1 MKKMLG
7 GIKKHGLA
15 GAVSKQGQQ
24 WVAPVIEQAQK
35 IDGGAEKHGGLG
47 QAALV
52 YMGVSSSSEEAA
64 RLEAVRRQA
73 EEADVRRA
81 IEEAAKRE
89 AEEAEARRA
98 LEAVA
103 KREAEEAEV
112 RREAQEKAQREAEKL
127 KRAKEILEREESLR
141 KEAQLT
147 ASREAEELEIAKK
160 TLEREAEEFRA
171 KQKAELAQEVAK
183 SLKKDLPMKEC
194 MFDFAEK
201 FPGDALDDTQ
211 AIELMS
217 WLTKTEAP
225 TISEIIG
232 EVWSLHDPVLNEAAN
247 QWITYNQPEGI
258 TLIGEDS

>member
-24 WVAPVIEQAQK
+24 WAVPIIEQAQK

-52 YMGVSSSSEEAA
+52 YMGVSSSSEEAERLEVA
-64 RLEAVRRQA
+64 RLEAARLEEVRRQA
-73 EEADVRRA
+73 EEAEV
-81 IEEAAKRE
+81 
-89 AEEAEARRA
+89 RRA

-103 KREAEEAEV
+103 KREAEEEEV
-112 RREAQEKAQREAEKL
+112 RRAIEEVAKREV
-127 KRAKEILEREESLR
+127 
-141 KEAQLT
+141 
-147 ASREAEELEIAKK
+147 
-160 TLEREAEEFRA
+160 EEFGA

-201 FPGDALDDTQ
+201 FPGDALDDSR

-217 WLTKTEAP
+217 WLTKSGTP
-225 TISEIIG
+225 TNGEIRG

-258 TLIGEDS
+258 ALIGDDI

>member
-1 MKKMLG
+1 MKKMLKKWEG
-7 GIKKHGLA
+7 GAKKHGGLVNA
-15 GAVSKQGQQ
+15 MGAQAQVWAQ
-24 WVAPVIEQAQK
+24 PVIEQAQK

-64 RLEAVRRQA
+64 RLEAVRLEAVRLEAVRLEAVRLEAVRRQA
-73 EEADVRRA
+73 EEAEV
-81 IEEAAKRE
+81 
-89 AEEAEARRA
+89 RRA
-98 LEAVA
+98 LEQVA
-103 KREAEEAEV
+103 KREAEEAGV
-112 RREAQEKAQREAEKL
+112 RREAQEKAQREAE
-127 KRAKEILEREESLR
+127 
-141 KEAQLT
+141 
-147 ASREAEELEIAKK
+147 ELEIAKK
-160 TLEREAEEFRA
+160 ALEREAEEFRA
-171 KQKAELAQEVAK
+171 KQKAELAQEVAE

-258 TLIGEDS
+258 ALIGEDS

>member
-1 MKKMLG
+1 MKKMFKKWEG
-7 GIKKHGLA
+7 GAKKHGGLGNA
-15 GAVSKQGQQ
+15 MGAQAQA
-24 WVAPVIEQAQK
+24 WAAPVIEQAQK

-52 YMGVSSSSEEAA
+52 YIGVSSSSEEAA
-64 RLEAVRRQA
+64 RLEAVRCQ
-73 EEADVRRA
+73 
-81 IEEAAKRE
+81 

-112 RREAQEKAQREAEKL
+112 RREAQEKAQREAEEL

-147 ASREAEELEIAKK
+147 ASREAEELEIAKE

-217 WLTKTEAP
+217 WLTKTGAP

-258 TLIGEDS
+258 ELIGEDS

>member
-1 MKKMLG
+1 MEE
-7 GIKKHGLA
+7 
-15 GAVSKQGQQ
+15 
-24 WVAPVIEQAQK
+24 P
-35 IDGGAEKHGGLG
+35 EKHGGLG

-73 EEADVRRA
+73 EEAEVRRA

-89 AEEAEARRA
+89 AEEADVRRA
-98 LEAVA
+98 IEQVA
-103 KREAEEAEV
+103 KREAEEV
-112 RREAQEKAQREAEKL
+112 RIRKEAQEKAQREAEELESALKL
-127 KRAKEILEREESLR
+127 IREQEAAERREQEAAERREHDEQLEKALELSRREQQ
-141 KEAQLT
+141 AQLT
-147 ASREAEELEIAKK
+147 ASREAEELEIAKEI
-160 TLEREAEEFRA
+160 LEREAEEFRA

-194 MFDFAEK
+194 MFDFAQK

-217 WLTKTEAP
+217 WLTKTGAP

-258 TLIGEDS
+258 ALIGEDS